1 MKSSTK
7 KFFLLLASTT
17 LLVGCNKALSNS
29 NTSEQSKQPESS
41 NSTVSSVSSSANPS
55 QSNPSVS
62 SISSSQAPTSSV
74 NYNPNECNNHDLKET
89 VVKEATLIEKGIK
102 HYHCDNC
109 GADFDADY
117 YKLDEFVFED
127 MSYMYDGNDHK
138 IQIEGILPYGVTVK
152 YENNS
157 RKEKGSQEATAKIYD
172 SGNNLLLEKKATL
185 NIIENIGL
193 PNVRITTTDG
203 DDPDWQT
210 REYEEMHVS
219 IDNCESAYV
228 KTDVLGTIKVRGNS
242 TNQRDVTKRA
252 WRLKLDKKANL
263 LGLNDGIKEK
273 SWVLLADFFDQSMFR
288 NESAFSMGNDL
299 FNYSNYYT
307 SDFKHVN
314 VYMNGENRGVYLLA
328 EQQQA
333 KEGRIPVNEPKEDV
347 TSTNVG
353 YLIEIDGLVSQQGHV
368 DSQTHIGELEG
379 DPCFTTG
386 TGTGGGM
393 WGGWGG
399 WGGQSGDSINGVT
412 IQDKGYVVKTDTY
425 GDDQVPF
432 IRDYMNNALTVFKG
446 VLKGEK
452 HQIIDETGALKDSPY
467 TTQYETLNATF
478 DLDSFFRM
486 YLLQEFMKNYDVGWG
501 SFYMYIDF
509 SSKST
514 VKRLT
519 MSAPWDFDLGEG
531 NKTSGNVTKTNDNFL
546 NNSEYA
552 NGMTTANPWLY
563 MLSQC
568 DFFQDMFKKYYS
580 AFCNSG
586 IYEQMMDRINYESKA
601 FASAFDYTY
610 TKYNL
615 KNAPDC
621 GMSVRKYSNH
631 TEAVSYLTEWYQ
643 GRKNYL
649 DQTWG
654 K

>member
-1 MKSSTK
+1 MRLPAK
-7 KFFLLLASTT
+7 KIVLLLAVTA
-17 LLVGCNKALSNS
+17 LLASCNNGLSSS
-29 NTSEQSKQPESS
+29 NESDQSKQPDVT
-41 NSTVSSVSSSANPS
+41 ST
-55 QSNPSVS
+55 
-62 SISSSQAPTSSV
+62 APTSSDNSEITPSSSEAPVTSV
-74 NYNPNECNNHDLKET
+74 NYNPNDCDNHQLVET
-89 VVKEATLIEKGIK
+89 VKKEATLLEKGTK
-102 HYHCDNC
+102 HYHCNNC
-109 GADFDADY
+109 GADFDGDY
-117 YKLDEFVFED
+117 YKMDEFVFDD
-127 MSYMYDGNDHK
+127 MSFMYDGQDHK
-138 IQIEGILPYGVTVK
+138 IQIEGLLPYGVTVK
-152 YENNS
+152 YENNV
-157 RKEKGSQEATAKIYD
+157 RKEIGNQEATAKFLD
-172 SGNNLLLEKKATL
+172 SSNNVILEKKATI
-185 NIIENIGL
+185 NIMENIGL
-193 PNVRITTTDG
+193 PNIKIVTTDG
-203 DDPDWQT
+203 DDPNWQT
-210 REYEEMHVS
+210 REYEDMKVS
-219 IDNCESAYV
+219 MDNCESKYV
-228 KTDVLGTIKVRGNS
+228 KTDVAGTIKVRGNS
-242 TNQRDVTKRA
+242 TNQKDVTKRA
-252 WRLKLDKKANL
+252 WRIKLNGKTNF
-263 LGLNDGIKEK
+263 LGLNDGLKEK

-299 FNYSNYYT
+299 FNYSGYYC

-333 KEGRIPVNEPKEDV
+333 KNGRIPVNEPDEGV
-347 TSTNVG
+347 TSTKVG

-412 IQDKGYVVKTDTY
+412 IQDKGYAVKTDTY
-425 GDDQVPF
+425 GDEQVPF

-452 HQIIDETGALKDSPY
+452 HQIIDQTGALQDSPY

-509 SSKST
+509 SNQST
-514 VKRLT
+514 VRRLT
-519 MSAPWDFDLGEG
+519 MAAPWDFDLGEG
-531 NKTSGNVTKTNDNFL
+531 NKTSGNITKTNDNFL

-568 DFFQDMFKKYYS
+568 DFFQTMFKKYYS
-580 AFCNSG
+580 IFCNSG
-586 IYEQMMDRINYESKA
+586 VYEQMMDRIDYESTA
-601 FASAFDYTY
+601 FASAFADTY

-621 GMSVRKYSNH
+621 GMSVRKYNNH
-631 TEAVSYLTEWYQ
+631 AESISYLTKWYQ
-643 GRKNYL
+643 DRKTYL

>member
-1 MKSSTK
+1 MKLSNK
-7 KFFLLLASTT
+7 KLVLLLAIPS
-17 LLVGCNKALSNS
+17 LIVGCAKPGTISSNNNQTS
-29 NTSEQSKQPESS
+29 NQVSESS
-41 NSTVSSVSSSANPS
+41 SKNSQNSQSETTSAAPQSSAPI
-55 QSNPSVS
+55 SV
-62 SISSSQAPTSSV
+62 TSV
-74 NYNPNECNNHDLKET
+74 NYNPHDCTNHQLSEEIKT
-89 VVKEATLIEKGIK
+89 PATLLEKGVK
-102 HYHCDNC
+102 HYHCNNC

-117 YKLDEFVFED
+117 YKMDEFVFED
-127 MSYMYDGNDHK
+127 MSFMYDGNDHK
-138 IQIEGILPYGVTVK
+138 VQIEGVLPYGVSVI

-157 RKEKGSQEATAKIYD
+157 RKEIGEQEATAKFVD
-172 SGNNLLLEKKATL
+172 SNNNLLLEKKAKI
-185 NIIENIGL
+185 NIVENIGL
-193 PNVRITTTDG
+193 PNVKIVTTDG
-203 DDPDWQT
+203 DDPDWST
-210 REYEEMHVS
+210 REYESMKVS
-219 IDNCESAYV
+219 IDNCESQYI
-228 KTDVLGTIKVRGNS
+228 KTNVTGTIKVRGNS
-242 TNQRDVTKRA
+242 TNQREVTKRA
-252 WRLKLDKKANL
+252 WRLKLDGKTNL
-263 LGLNDGIKEK
+263 LGLNNGIKEK

-299 FNYSNYYT
+299 FNYSGFYS

-333 KEGRIPVNEPKEDV
+333 KKERIPIHEAEEGETTPK
-347 TSTNVG
+347 TG
-353 YLIEIDGLVSQQGHV
+353 YLIEIDGLVTQQGHV

-386 TGTGGGM
+386 TGSGGGM

-399 WGGQSGDSINGVT
+399 WGGQGGSDSINGVN
-412 IQDKGYVVKTDTY
+412 IQDKGYAVKTDVY
-425 GDDQVPF
+425 GDEQVPF
-432 IRDYMNNALTVFKG
+432 IRDYMNNALKVFKG

-452 HQIIDETGALKDSPY
+452 HQIIDENGELQDSPY
-467 TTQYETLNATF
+467 TTQYETLNASF

-486 YLLQEFMKNYDVGWG
+486 YLLQEFMKNFDVGWG
-501 SFYMYIDF
+501 SFYLYIDF
-509 SSKST
+509 SVASK

-519 MSAPWDFDLGEG
+519 LAAPWDFDLGGG
-531 NKTSGNVTKTNDNFL
+531 NKTSGNITKTNDNFL

-568 DFFQDMFKKYYS
+568 DFFPTMFKKYYS
-580 AFCNSG
+580 IFCNSG

-615 KNAPDC
+615 KSAPDC
-621 GMSVRKYSNH
+621 GMSCRKYSAHND
-631 TEAVSYLTEWYQ
+631 AVNYLTKWYQ
-643 GRKNYL
+643 DRKTYL

>member
-1 MKSSTK
+1 MRLPAK
-7 KFFLLLASTT
+7 KIVLLLATT
-17 LLVGCNKALSNS
+17 ALLASCNQGLV
-29 NTSEQSKQPESS
+29 TSSENKPDSS
-41 NSTVSSVSSSANPS
+41 NSTSNEPISSNTNSSVIVSTSSNIPA
-55 QSNPSVS
+55 S
-62 SISSSQAPTSSV
+62 SINT
-74 NYNPNECNNHDLKET
+74 NPNSCDNHQLVET
-89 VVKEATLIEKGIK
+89 VTKEATILESGLK
-102 HYHCDNC
+102 HYHCNNC
-109 GADFDADY
+109 GADFDAPY
-117 YKLDEFVFED
+117 YKMDEFVFDD
-127 MSYMYDGNDHK
+127 MSFMYDGKDHK
-138 IQIEGILPYGVTVK
+138 IQIEGILPYGVSVQ
-152 YENNS
+152 YENNV
-157 RKEKGSQEATAKIYD
+157 RKEIGNQEATAKFID
-172 SGNNLLLEKKATL
+172 ANNNIILEKKATI
-185 NIIENIGL
+185 NVMENIGL
-193 PNVRITTTDG
+193 PNIKIVTTDG

-210 REYEEMHVS
+210 REYESMKVS
-219 IDNCESAYV
+219 IDNCESKYI
-228 KTDVLGTIKVRGNS
+228 KTDVSGTIKVRGNS

-252 WRLKLDKKANL
+252 WRIKLDGKTNF
-263 LGLNDGIKEK
+263 LGLNEGIKEK

-299 FNYSNYYT
+299 FNYSGYYS

-333 KEGRIPVNEPKEDV
+333 KKGRIPVNEPDDGV
-347 TSTNVG
+347 TSTKVG

-368 DSQTHIGELEG
+368 NSQTHIGELEG

-393 WGGWGG
+393 WGGFGG
-399 WGGQSGDSINGVT
+399 WGGQGGDSINGVT
-412 IQDKGYVVKTDTY
+412 IQDKGYAVKTDTY
-425 GDDQVPF
+425 GDEQVPF
-432 IRDYMNNALTVFKG
+432 IRDYMNNALKVFKG

-452 HQIIDETGALKDSPY
+452 HQMIDENGELKDSPY

-501 SFYMYIDF
+501 SFYMYVDF
-509 SSKST
+509 SKQST

-519 MSAPWDFDLGEG
+519 MAAPWDFDLGEG
-531 NKTSGNVTKTNDNFL
+531 NKTSGNITKTNDNFL

-568 DFFQDMFKKYYS
+568 DFFPTMFKKYYS
-580 AFCNSG
+580 MFCNSG
-586 IYEQMMDRINYESKA
+586 IYEQMMDRIDYESGA
-601 FASAFDYTY
+601 FATAFADTY

-621 GMSVRKYSNH
+621 GMSVRKYNNH
-631 TEAVSYLTEWYQ
+631 AEAISYLTKWYQ
-643 GRKNYL
+643 DRKAYL

>member
-1 MKSSTK
+1 MFLRRRLMKLSGK
-7 KFFLLLASTT
+7 KIILLLATSALLAACARTTTTNENTSNGSGTSSFDSSNNESTT
-17 LLVGCNKALSNS
+17 S
-29 NTSEQSKQPESS
+29 SEI
-41 NSTVSSVSSSANPS
+41 
-55 QSNPSVS
+55 
-62 SISSSQAPTSSV
+62 SISSI
-74 NYNPNECNNHDLKET
+74 NYNPNECKNHQLTET
-89 VVKEATLIEKGIK
+89 VKKEATLLEKGSK

-109 GADFDADY
+109 GADFDGDY
-117 YKLDEFVFED
+117 YKMDEFVFED
-127 MSYMYDGNDHK
+127 MTFMYDGNAHK
-138 IQIEGILPYGVTVK
+138 VQIEGVLPYGVSVV

-157 RKEKGSQEATAKIYD
+157 RKEIGEQEATAKFID
-172 SGNNLLLEKKATL
+172 SNNNLLIEKKAKI

-193 PNVRITTTDG
+193 PNIKIVTTDG

-210 REYEEMHVS
+210 REYENMKVS
-219 IDNCESAYV
+219 IDNCEDKYV
-228 KTDVLGTIKVRGNS
+228 KTDVSGTIKVRGNS
-242 TNQRDVTKRA
+242 TNQREVTKRA
-252 WRLKLDKKANL
+252 WRIKLDGKTNF
-263 LGLNDGIKEK
+263 LGLNDGLKEK

-299 FNYSNYYT
+299 FNYSNYYS
-307 SDFKHVN
+307 SDFRHVN

-333 KEGRIPVNEPKEDV
+333 KQGRIPVTEPADGV
-347 TSTNVG
+347 TSTKVG

-368 DSQTHIGELEG
+368 DRQTHIGELEG

-399 WGGQSGDSINGVT
+399 QGGGDSINGVS

-425 GDDQVPF
+425 GDQQVPF

-452 HQIIDETGALKDSPY
+452 HQMINEDGELVDSPY
-467 TTQYETLNATF
+467 TTQYETLNASF

-486 YLLQEFMKNYDVGWG
+486 YLLQEFMKNFDVGWG

-519 MSAPWDFDLGEG
+519 MYAPWDFDLGEG
-531 NKTSGNVTKTNDNFL
+531 NKTSGNITKTNDNFL
-546 NNSEYA
+546 SASEYA
-552 NGMTTANPWLY
+552 SGMTTANPWLY

-568 DFFQDMFKKYYS
+568 DFFPTMFKKYYS
-580 AFCNSG
+580 IFCNSG

-615 KNAPDC
+615 KSAPDC
-621 GMSVRKYSNH
+621 GMSCRKYSNH

>member
-1 MKSSTK
+1 MRLPAK
-7 KFFLLLASTT
+7 KIVLLLAVTA
-17 LLVGCNKALSNS
+17 LLASCNQGI
-29 NTSEQSKQPESS
+29 NTSNESEKSNQSDVTTSVPNSS
-41 NSTVSSVSSSANPS
+41 DTSELTSSSS
-55 QSNPSVS
+55 E
-62 SISSSQAPTSSV
+62 APLTSV
-74 NYNPNECNNHDLKET
+74 NYNPNECNNHQLVESVT
-89 VVKEATLIEKGIK
+89 KEATLLEKGSK
-102 HYHCDNC
+102 HYHCNNC
-109 GADFDADY
+109 GADFDGDY
-117 YKLDEFVFED
+117 YKMDEFVFDD
-127 MSYMYDGNDHK
+127 MSFMYDGKDHK
-138 IQIEGILPYGVTVK
+138 IQIEGLLPYGVSVK
-152 YENNS
+152 YENNV
-157 RKEKGSQEATAKIYD
+157 RKDIGTQEATAKFVD
-172 SGNNLLLEKKATL
+172 AGNNVILEKKANI

-193 PNVRITTTDG
+193 PNVKIVTTDG

-210 REYEEMHVS
+210 REYEDMKVS
-219 IDNCESAYV
+219 IDNCESKYV
-228 KTDVLGTIKVRGNS
+228 KTDVAGTIKVRGNS
-242 TNQRDVTKRA
+242 TNQKDVTKRA
-252 WRLKLDKKANL
+252 WRLKLSGKTNL
-263 LGLNDGIKEK
+263 LGLNDGLKEK
-273 SWVLLADFFDQSMFR
+273 SWVLLADYFDQSMFR

-299 FNYSNYYT
+299 FNYSGYYC

-314 VYMNGENRGVYLLA
+314 VYMNDENRGVYLLA

-333 KEGRIPVNEPKEDV
+333 KTGRIPVNEPKENQ
-347 TSTNVG
+347 TSTKVG

-399 WGGQSGDSINGVT
+399 WGGQGGDSINGVT
-412 IQDKGYVVKTDTY
+412 IQDKGYAVKTDTY

-452 HQIIDETGALKDSPY
+452 HQIIDENGALKDSPY

-501 SFYMYIDF
+501 SFYMYVDF
-509 SSKST
+509 SNQST

-519 MSAPWDFDLGEG
+519 MAAPWDFDLGEG
-531 NKTSGNVTKTNDNFL
+531 NKTSGNITKTNDNFL

-568 DFFQDMFKKYYS
+568 DFFQTMFKKYYS
-580 AFCNSG
+580 IFCNSG
-586 IYEQMMDRINYESKA
+586 VYEQMMDRIDYESQA
-601 FASAFDYTY
+601 FASAFTDTY

-621 GMSVRKYSNH
+621 GMSVRKYNNH
-631 TEAVSYLTEWYQ
+631 AEAISYLTKWYQ
-643 GRKNYL
+643 DRKTYL